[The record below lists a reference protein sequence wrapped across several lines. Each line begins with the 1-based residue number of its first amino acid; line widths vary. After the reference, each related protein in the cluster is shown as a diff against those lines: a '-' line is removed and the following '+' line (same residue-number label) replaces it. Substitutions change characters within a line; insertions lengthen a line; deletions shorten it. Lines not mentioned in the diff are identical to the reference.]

1 MEGSI
6 KVGRKIVMGKV
17 TIQEIAKVLI
27 EKNHFEAKDASRFV
41 NEMFS
46 IIMEKLGQGEP
57 VKVKGLGTFKIIG
70 VEARESVSVRTGERV
85 VIDGHSKLSFTPDS
99 TMKELVNKPFSQ
111 FETVVLN
118 EGVEFDDVQEL
129 EPTAVEE
136 PVVEEPVVE
145 EPVVEE
151 PVVEEPVVEE
161 PVAEEPVAEEP
172 VAEEP
177 VAEEPVAEE
186 PVAEEPSSAESQIES
201 EPIADVSAVETVP
214 VVEEPVVITPQFLH
228 TENKATQ
235 RGYDDEQEEKKKPS
249 VISKLLKVL
258 GVLALMALSAY
269 CGYYYGNNKPLP
281 DVVPDTIYVR
291 DSVSNKDAQAVKS
304 DNSSVISAEQI
315 DKTTEEV
322 ALKQEDKPAEE
333 AVKPEE
339 KAEKPAAKPESTIVK
354 KEEAVD
360 IYAQKD
366 ARVRLGAY
374 RIVGLDHEVKVM
386 AGQTFYSICRGNL
399 GPDMECY
406 VEVYNNLPSNPTI
419 KEGQIIKIPKLE
431 LKRKRKK

>member
-145 EPVVEE
+145 EPV
-151 PVVEEPVVEE
+151 
-161 PVAEEPVAEEP
+161 
-172 VAEEP
+172 
-177 VAEEPVAEE
+177 AEE

-235 RGYDDEQEEKKKPS
+235 RDYDDEQEEKKKPS